1 MSEWMSSKKEL
12 HTDVR
17 KNFAVEVLDLSLSL
31 SNTLNKW
38 MFSKEELHTDVRK
51 NFAVEAPVLLLNA
64 DPDVAET

>member
-1 MSEWMSSKKEL
+1 M
-12 HTDVR
+12 DVR
-17 KNFAVEVLDLSLSL
+17 KSFAVEVLVLLLPLSMTLSLSPVSL

-38 MFSKEELHTDVRK
+38 LFSKEELHTDVRK